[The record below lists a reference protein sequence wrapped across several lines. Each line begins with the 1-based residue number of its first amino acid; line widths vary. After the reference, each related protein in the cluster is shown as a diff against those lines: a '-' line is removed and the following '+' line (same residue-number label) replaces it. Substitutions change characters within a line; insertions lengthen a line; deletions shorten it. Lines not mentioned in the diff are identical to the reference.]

1 MMVLQLMMMRTRL
14 IMVIRMVILVV
25 MIRMI
30 VVVVM
35 INHKDVSNFSLHQEG
50 RQETVAYILL

>member
-1 MMVLQLMMMRTRL
+1 MA
-14 IMVIRMVILVV
+14 VILVV

-30 VVVVM
+30 ILVVM
-35 INHKDVSNFSLHQEG
+35 INHIKVSKFPLHQEG